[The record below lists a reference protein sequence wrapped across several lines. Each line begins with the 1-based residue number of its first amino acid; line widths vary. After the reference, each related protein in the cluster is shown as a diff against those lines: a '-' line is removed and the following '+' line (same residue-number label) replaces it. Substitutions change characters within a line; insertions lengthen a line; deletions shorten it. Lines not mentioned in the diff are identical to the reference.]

1 MPRSWG
7 TNDFK
12 LKKYFK
18 KVYQTTIYSYV
29 QKIRLEKANLLLRE
43 NLMSVTEI
51 ATKVGYKHQGYFS
64 SIFYKAYGVYPKD
77 LKSSALW
84 YHKIPLVIKP
94 YNNYLLVL
102 VSSPQFN
109 HYRGKTMS
117 KVVLITG
124 ASSGM
129 GELTAQFLNKNGYT
143 VYAGTRD
150 KNLKMPNI
158 SGVNNIYID
167 VSNTSS
173 MEIAVNAII
182 AKEGKIDVLVNNAGF
197 GLVSTAEEV
206 TDEEIFKQFDV
217 NVFGLMK
224 MTRTVLPFMR
234 EAKAGV
240 IINISS
246 FLGKMGLPLLSHY
259 NASKYAVEGFV
270 DSIRFEMAPYNVR
283 VHSIQSGLFG
293 TNFVKKGLVAN
304 SVTTSESSPYK
315 ELVAHFIPIVAKAI
329 NEGPS
334 PQPIADAIKS
344 IIEDKNSPISTP
356 VGGEATTFTPLR
368 KELSDED
375 FETKVK
381 ETFAI

>member
-1 MPRSWG
+1 M
-7 TNDFK
+7 T
-12 LKKYFK
+12 
-18 KVYQTTIYSYV
+18 
-29 QKIRLEKANLLLRE
+29 
-43 NLMSVTEI
+43 
-51 ATKVGYKHQGYFS
+51 
-64 SIFYKAYGVYPKD
+64 
-77 LKSSALW
+77 
-84 YHKIPLVIKP
+84 
-94 YNNYLLVL
+94 
-102 VSSPQFN
+102 
-109 HYRGKTMS
+109 

-129 GELTAQFLNKNGYT
+129 GEITARFLNENGYT

-150 KNLKMPNI
+150 KNLAIPDI
-158 SGVNNIYID
+158 PGVNKIYLD
-167 VSNTSS
+167 VCNTNS
-173 MEIAVNAII
+173 MEIAVNTII
-182 AKEGKIDVLVNNAGF
+182 AKESKIDVLVNNAGF

-234 EAKAGV
+234 EAKTGV

-293 TNFVKKGLVAN
+293 TNFVAKGLVAN
-304 SVTTSESSPYK
+304 AQTTSENSPYK
-315 ELVAHFIPIVAKAI
+315 DLVAHFVPMVAKAI

-334 PQPIADAIKS
+334 PQPIADAVQA
-344 IIEDKNSPISTP
+344 IIEDENSLIAIP
-356 VGGEATTFTPLR
+356 VGTEATSFVPLR
-368 KELSDED
+368 KELSDEE

-381 ETFAI
+381 ETFGI